1 MRDNERQEA
10 FQRSMNAPRDTESSN
25 RRLNSWKEIAD
36 FLDRDVRS
44 VQRWEHERGLPIRRI
59 PGQKGGAVFAYTGE
73 LETWLRSGKAAE
85 SANAAV
91 ASDAESGR
99 TGTSSQQVDDA
110 ETGDAKTEL
119 SHAGTSVGKLAI
131 ATIFLIAIAAGAFF
145 LIQEKKSSA
154 KAIPYPNIHS
164 IAVLPLRNL
173 SGDADQEYFADG
185 FTEELVTDLAQIH
198 SLKVISRTS
207 IMIYKGSSKPLP
219 QIARELNVDAI
230 LEGAVTRSG
239 NRVRVTAQ
247 LIDAAT
253 DTHIWA
259 QTYDADLKDVLDI
272 QNRVSRAI
280 VEDVRAQLSPEEKA
294 RLDLVPTVNPEAQDL
309 YLRAKYEAAKGTA
322 DALRQSLDLF
332 QQAAKKDP
340 SYAPAYLG
348 IGQAEFA
355 LIQLTAETPQDGI
368 ARAQAALQKAL
379 ELDPHSGDAHG
390 MLAFIA
396 YSWNWDWPTAERE
409 FQLAANEGGPGLTQ
423 ARYGWSLATR
433 GRFDEAHAHLLA
445 GEELDPL
452 NTAPRVSHM
461 LALYLQRK
469 YTEAKETLQGALGL
483 NPNLVSAHILLGL
496 LGTVQHDCG
505 EAEAQAKWTGANY
518 SAPVSK
524 ALLAYASACRG
535 DRNQALLY
543 LKEAAASKGSGYVS
557 PYQLALGYA
566 LLHDKDAALSNLE
579 KSAEVHEGQILYLKY
594 EPIFDEIRSDAR
606 YIALE
611 KKVGLVP

>member
-1 MRDNERQEA
+1 MRDNEGQEA
-10 FQRSMNAPRDTESSN
+10 FQRPMNAPRDTESSS

-44 VQRWEHERGLPIRRI
+44 VQRWEHERGLPIHRI
-59 PGQKGGAVFAYTGE
+59 PGQKGGAVFAYEAE
-73 LETWLRSGKAAE
+73 LEDWLRSGKAAVA
-85 SANAAV
+85 SKAAV
-91 ASDAESGR
+91 AGNAEADG
-99 TGTSSQQVDDA
+99 GVTSSQQMA
-110 ETGDAKTEL
+110 EANSVKAKTN
-119 SHAGTSVGKLAI
+119 TSRAESSAGKLAI
-131 ATIFLIAIAAGAFF
+131 VAVFVIAIAASTFF
-145 LIQEKKSSA
+145 LVRGRTSST
-154 KAIPYPNIHS
+154 KAVPDPNIHS

-173 SGDADQEYFADG
+173 SGNADQEYFADG
-185 FTEELVTDLAQIH
+185 FTEELVTDLAQIQ

-247 LIDAAT
+247 LIDAKS

-294 RLDLVPTVNPEAQDL
+294 RLELVPTVNPEAQDL
-309 YLRAKYEAAKGTA
+309 YLRAKYEAAKGTP

-348 IGQAEFA
+348 IGQSEFA

-379 ELDPHSGDAHG
+379 ELDPHSGEARG
-390 MLAFIA
+390 TLALIA
-396 YSWNWDWPTAERE
+396 YTWDWDWPRAEKE
-409 FQLAANEGGPGLTQ
+409 FQLALKEGAPWLTQ
-423 ARYGWSLATR
+423 SRYGWALATQ
-433 GRFDEAHAHLLA
+433 GRFEESRVHLQA
-445 GEELDPL
+445 AQDLDPL
-452 NTAPRVSHM
+452 STGPRINEM

-469 YTEAKETLQGALGL
+469 YPEAGETLRGALEQ
-483 NPNLVSAHILLGL
+483 NPNSVSTHILLGVVA
-496 LGTVQHDCG
+496 TVQGDCK
-505 EAEAQAKWTGANY
+505 EAEAQAEWTEAKFN
-518 SAPVSK
+518 SPVSK

-535 DRNQALLY
+535 ERAKALQY
-543 LKEAAASKGSGYVS
+543 LTEAAASKGPGYVS

-566 LLHDKDAALSNLE
+566 LLHDKASALSNLE

-606 YIALE
+606 YVALE
-611 KKVGLVP
+611 KKVGLVQ

>member
-1 MRDNERQEA
+1 MRDNEGQEA
-10 FQRSMNAPRDTESSN
+10 FQRPMNAPRDTESSS

-44 VQRWEHERGLPIRRI
+44 VQRWEHERGLPVHRI
-59 PGQKGGAVFAYTGE
+59 PGQKGGAVFAYEAE

-85 SANAAV
+85 PSKAAV
-91 ASDAESGR
+91 AGNAEADG
-99 TGTSSQQVDDA
+99 GVTSSQQMA
-110 ETGDAKTEL
+110 EANSVKAKTN
-119 SHAGTSVGKLAI
+119 TSRAESSAGKLAI
-131 ATIFLIAIAAGAFF
+131 VAVFVIAIAASTFF
-145 LIQEKKSSA
+145 LVRGRTSST
-154 KAIPYPNIHS
+154 KAVPDPNIHS

-173 SGDADQEYFADG
+173 SGNADQEYFADG
-185 FTEELVTDLAQIH
+185 FTEELVTDLAQIQ

-247 LIDAAT
+247 LIDAKS

-294 RLDLVPTVNPEAQDL
+294 RLELVPTVNPEAQDL
-309 YLRAKYEAAKGTA
+309 YLRAKYEAAKGTP

-348 IGQAEFA
+348 IGQSEFA

-379 ELDPHSGDAHG
+379 ELDPHSGEARG
-390 MLAFIA
+390 TLALIA
-396 YSWNWDWPTAERE
+396 YTWDWDWPRAEKE
-409 FQLAANEGGPGLTQ
+409 FQLALKEGAPWLTQ
-423 ARYGWSLATR
+423 SRYGWALATQ
-433 GRFDEAHAHLLA
+433 GRFEESRVHLQA
-445 GEELDPL
+445 AQDLDPL
-452 NTAPRVSHM
+452 STGPRINEM

-469 YTEAKETLQGALGL
+469 YPEAGETLRGALEQ
-483 NPNLVSAHILLGL
+483 NPNSVSTHILLGVVA
-496 LGTVQHDCG
+496 TVQGDCK
-505 EAEAQAKWTGANY
+505 EAEAQAEWTEAKFN
-518 SAPVSK
+518 SPVSK

-535 DRNQALLY
+535 ERAKALQY
-543 LKEAAASKGSGYVS
+543 LTEAAASKGPGYVS

-566 LLHDKDAALSNLE
+566 LLHDKASALSNLE

-606 YIALE
+606 YVALE
-611 KKVGLVP
+611 KKVGLVQ

>member
-10 FQRSMNAPRDTESSN
+10 IQRSMNAARDTESSS

-44 VQRWEHERGLPIRRI
+44 VQRWEHERGLPVHRI
-59 PGQKGGAVFAYTGE
+59 PGQKGGAVFAYEAE

-85 SANAAV
+85 LSNSAA
-91 ASDAESGR
+91 ASDAEVGR
-99 TGTSSQQVDDA
+99 GAASSQKLTDA
-110 ETGDAKTEL
+110 TLEEATTEP
-119 SHAGTSVGKLAI
+119 SRVGNSARNLAVAAVFLLAI
-131 ATIFLIAIAAGAFF
+131 ASGVFF
-145 LIQEKKSSA
+145 LSRGKNSSA
-154 KAIPYPNIHS
+154 KAIPDPNIHS

-173 SGDADQEYFADG
+173 SGDANQEYFADG

-207 IMIYKGSSKPLP
+207 IMIYKGSTKPLP

-280 VEDVRAQLSPEEKA
+280 VEDVRAQLSPAEKA
-294 RLDLVPTVNPEAQDL
+294 RLDLVPIVNPEAQDL
-309 YLRAKYEAAKGTA
+309 YLRAKYEAAKGTP
-322 DALRQSLDLF
+322 DSLRQSLDLF
-332 QQAAKKDP
+332 QQATKKDP

-348 IGQAEFA
+348 IGQSEFS

-396 YSWNWDWPTAERE
+396 YSWNWDWPTAEHE
-409 FQLAANEGGPGLTQ
+409 FQLAANEGGPGLIQ

-433 GRFDEAHAHLLA
+433 GRFDEARAHLLA

-452 NTAPRVSHM
+452 NTGPRVSHM

-469 YTEAKETLQGALGL
+469 YPEAKEALQGALGL

-518 SAPVSK
+518 SAPVAK

-535 DRNQALLY
+535 DRSQAVQY
-543 LKEAAASKGSGYVS
+543 LKDAAASKGKGYVS

-566 LLHDKDAALSNLE
+566 LLHDKDAALFNLE
-579 KSAEVHEGQILYLKY
+579 KSTDAHEGQILYLKY
-594 EPIFDEIRSDAR
+594 EPIFEEIRSDAR
-606 YIALE
+606 YVALE
-611 KKVGLVP
+611 KKVGLVQ

>member
-1 MRDNERQEA
+1 M
-10 FQRSMNAPRDTESSN
+10 
-25 RRLNSWKEIAD
+25 NSWKEIAD

-44 VQRWEHERGLPIRRI
+44 VQRWEHERGLPVHRI
-59 PGQKGGAVFAYTGE
+59 PGQKGGAVFAYEGE
-73 LETWLRSGKAAE
+73 LETWLRSGKATE
-85 SANAAV
+85 TSNTAA
-91 ASDAESGR
+91 ASDTEVGQARTSTQNVTDATIEETKAEPSR
-99 TGTSSQQVDDA
+99 
-110 ETGDAKTEL
+110 
-119 SHAGTSVGKLAI
+119 AGTSVAKLAI
-131 ATIFLIAIAAGAFF
+131 TAVILIAIATGAFF
-145 LIQEKKSSA
+145 LIREKKSSA
-154 KAIPYPNIHS
+154 KAIPDPNIHS

-280 VEDVRAQLSPEEKA
+280 VEDVRAQISPEEKA

-332 QQAAKKDP
+332 QQATKKDP

-379 ELDPHSGDAHG
+379 ELDPHSGEAHG
-390 MLAFIA
+390 TLALIA
-396 YSWNWDWPTAERE
+396 YTWDWDWPRAERE
-409 FQLAANEGGPGLTQ
+409 FQLALKEGAPWLTQ
-423 ARYGWSLATR
+423 SRYGWALATQ
-433 GRFDEAHAHLLA
+433 GRFEESRVHLQA
-445 GEELDPL
+445 AQDLDPL
-452 NTAPRVSHM
+452 STGPRINEM
-461 LALYLQRK
+461 LALYLQHK
-469 YTEAKETLQGALGL
+469 YPEAGETLRGALAQ
-483 NPNLVSAHILLGL
+483 NPNSVSTHILLGVVA
-496 LGTVQHDCG
+496 TVQRDCAG
-505 EAEAQAKWTGANY
+505 AETQAEWTEAKF
-518 SAPVSK
+518 SSPVSK

-535 DRNQALLY
+535 ERAKAQQY
-543 LKEAAASKGSGYVS
+543 LTEAAATKGPGYVS

-594 EPIFDEIRSDAR
+594 EPIFDEIRTDAR
-606 YIALE
+606 YVALE
-611 KKVGLVP
+611 KKVGLVQ

>member
-1 MRDNERQEA
+1 MRDNERQEG
-10 FQRSMNAPRDTESSN
+10 FQRSMNAPRDTESSS

-44 VQRWEHERGLPIRRI
+44 VQRWEHERGLPVHRI
-59 PGQKGGAVFAYTGE
+59 PGQKGGAVFAYEAE
-73 LETWLRSGKAAE
+73 LEDWLRSGKAAE
-85 SANAAV
+85 ASNAAV
-91 ASDAESGR
+91 AGNAEADG
-99 TGTSSQQVDDA
+99 GVTSSQQMA
-110 ETGDAKTEL
+110 EANSVKTKTN
-119 SHAGTSVGKLAI
+119 TSRAESSAGKLAI
-131 ATIFLIAIAAGAFF
+131 VAVFVIAVAASIFF
-145 LIQEKKSSA
+145 LVRGRTSST
-154 KAIPYPNIHS
+154 KAIPDPNIHS

-173 SGDADQEYFADG
+173 SGNADQEYFADG

-247 LIDAAT
+247 LIDAKS

-309 YLRAKYEAAKGTA
+309 YLRAKYEAAKGTP

-348 IGQAEFA
+348 IGQSEFA

-379 ELDPHSGDAHG
+379 ELDPHSGEARG
-390 MLAFIA
+390 TLALIA
-396 YSWNWDWPTAERE
+396 YTWDWDWPRAEKE
-409 FQLAANEGGPGLTQ
+409 FQLALREGAPWLTQ
-423 ARYGWSLATR
+423 SRYGWALATQ
-433 GRFDEAHAHLLA
+433 GRFEESRVHLQA
-445 GEELDPL
+445 AQDLDPL
-452 NTAPRVSHM
+452 STGPRINEM
-461 LALYLQRK
+461 LALYLQHK
-469 YTEAKETLQGALGL
+469 YPEAGETLRGALEQ
-483 NPNLVSAHILLGL
+483 NPNSVSTHILLGVVA
-496 LGTVQHDCG
+496 TVQGDCK
-505 EAEAQAKWTGANY
+505 EAEAEAEWTEAKF
-518 SAPVSK
+518 SSPVSK

-535 DRNQALLY
+535 ERAKALQY
-543 LKEAAASKGSGYVS
+543 LTEEAATKGPGYVS

-566 LLHDKDAALSNLE
+566 LLHDKASALSNLE
-579 KSAEVHEGQILYLKY
+579 KSASVHEGQILYLKY

-606 YIALE
+606 YVALE
-611 KKVGLVP
+611 KKVGLVQ